1 MTFVSLGARE
11 DGEISSPLQDA
22 GEDGHGSA
30 VPLRAGGKAGPSLCF
45 GTMIYAAG
53 DNAGGNPFAVL
64 TAVVA
69 PAILT
74 NACSVLALGTSN
86 RLARVVDRTRVVARE
101 LAALEAGGL
110 DDSSTE
116 SSQGQSQRRAQSDYG
131 SWAAQLKGL
140 QARTRLLVKALRVI
154 YGSLGLF
161 ATAALVSV
169 IGSIVTYYG
178 QRILFQVTAGLAL
191 LAGAVAVV
199 GLASGCALMVH
210 ETRLA
215 VDNLAEEA
223 KMHTRLRR

>member
-1 MTFVSLGARE
+1 
-11 DGEISSPLQDA
+11 
-22 GEDGHGSA
+22 
-30 VPLRAGGKAGPSLCF
+30 
-45 GTMIYAAG
+45 MIYVAG
-53 DNAGGNPFAVL
+53 DSAAGGNPFAVL

-101 LAALEAGGL
+101 LAAIEPGAANRQLPGH
-110 DDSSTE
+110 
-116 SSQGQSQRRAQSDYG
+116 SQGDYE
-131 SWAAQLKGL
+131 SWTAQLTGL
-140 QARTRLLVKALRVI
+140 QVRTQLLVKALRVI

-169 IGSIVTYYG
+169 VGSIVTYYG

-215 VDNLAEEA
+215 VQNLADEA
-223 KMHTRLRR
+223 KMHKFAQMK

>member
-1 MTFVSLGARE
+1 MDV
-11 DGEISSPLQDA
+11 GE
-22 GEDGHGSA
+22 
-30 VPLRAGGKAGPSLCF
+30 
-45 GTMIYAAG
+45 
-53 DNAGGNPFAVL
+53 GNPFAVL

-101 LAALEAGGL
+101 LAALEPGG
-110 DDSSTE
+110 SSH
-116 SSQGQSQRRAQSDYG
+116 SQGDYE
-131 SWAAQLKGL
+131 SWAAQLSGL
-140 QARTRLLVKALRVI
+140 QVRTRLLVKALRVI

-169 IGSIVTYYG
+169 VGSLVTYYG
-178 QRILFQVTAGLAL
+178 QRILFQLVAGLAL

-215 VDNLAEEA
+215 VQNLAEEA
-223 KMHTRLRR
+223 KMHTSYRR

>member
-1 MTFVSLGARE
+1 
-11 DGEISSPLQDA
+11 
-22 GEDGHGSA
+22 
-30 VPLRAGGKAGPSLCF
+30 
-45 GTMIYAAG
+45 MIYAAG
-53 DNAGGNPFAVL
+53 DVAGNPFAVL

-86 RLARVVDRTRVVARE
+86 RLARVVDRTRVVDRE
-101 LAALEAGGL
+101 LGAIGPGGMHY
-110 DDSSTE
+110 E
-116 SSQGQSQRRAQSDYG
+116 S
-131 SWAAQLKGL
+131 WLAQLAGL
-140 QARTRLLVKALRVI
+140 QVRTQLLVKALRVI

-169 IGSIVTYYG
+169 VGSIVTYYG
-178 QRILFQVTAGLAL
+178 QRTLFQLTAGLAL

-215 VDNLAEEA
+215 VQNLAEEA
-223 KMHTRLRR
+223 KIYQARR